1 MPDGMPVEIDG
12 AIAELVRR
20 YGLPGPAADQFR
32 ALVESVVADPHAPTT
47 VRTPRAVVRDH
58 LADSLV
64 GLDLPEMRA
73 ASRIADLGSGAG
85 FPGLPIAIAL
95 PAATVTLIESAA
107 RKCAFITR
115 AAAECGVENA
125 HAIHA
130 RAEEWRAGIAT
141 CDAVTAR
148 ALSSPDVVAEYA
160 APLLRLGGTLVL
172 WRGRRDL
179 EAEAAGARAA
189 TALGLAVGPVM
200 PVHPYVGAEH
210 RHLHIFTKVA
220 PTPDR
225 FPRRP
230 GVARK
235 RPLGRRK
242 SKEIPGN
249 GNAI

>member
-1 MPDGMPVEIDG
+1 MN
-12 AIAELVRR
+12 
-20 YGLPGPAADQFR
+20 
-32 ALVESVVADPHAPTT
+32 VATDPHAPTT

-64 GLDLPEMRA
+64 GLDLPELRA
-73 ASRIADLGSGAG
+73 ATRIADLGSGAG

-95 PAATVTLIESAA
+95 PAATVTADRE
-107 RKCAFITR
+107 RGPQVRVHR
-115 AAAECGVENA
+115 AAPPRRVARRTP

-130 RAEEWRAGIAT
+130 RAEEWRTGIGT

-160 APLLRLGGTLVL
+160 APLLGLGGTLVL

-179 EAEAAGARAA
+179 DAEAASARAA

-235 RPLGRRK
+235 RPLGKRK
-242 SKEIPGN
+242 SEEIRVMATPSDRMRR
-249 GNAI
+249 